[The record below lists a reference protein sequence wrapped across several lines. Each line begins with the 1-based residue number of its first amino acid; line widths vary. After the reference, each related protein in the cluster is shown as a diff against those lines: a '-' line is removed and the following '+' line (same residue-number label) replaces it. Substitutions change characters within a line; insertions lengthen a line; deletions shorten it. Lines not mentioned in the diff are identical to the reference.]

1 MATSN
6 RSKNNARTKIIR
18 NSNHEENFRQEN
30 FVHENYLN
38 FYIRNCKEK
47 KVIPQNAVDVENLEG
62 LHLSE
67 VAEIIKRENLSTFCN
82 LKRAYIEDLV
92 RIFYSGLQER
102 EGAEFEFCIGKKIFK
117 FSNNLW
123 LKLFEL
129 ETGKNLQRFTDVDGP
144 KYNMN
149 EFASTLTR
157 NGKSP
162 NGKAGRLNKGPRVL
176 LWIVNH
182 ILRPRGGSYSRF
194 DWKDIDLMYLMMER
208 KKMDWPHYIVSRL
221 FALRDS
227 KKDHCFGYSSWI
239 ITILDHFKITY
250 KVAGAWIIP
259 KRDQIFSIT
268 QMKKM
273 DYKWN
278 DEKEDYEFCGKDD
291 EEEEPS
297 LGNEERGK
305 RQRVENHES
314 ENMESDGSEISNG
327 AIMEMLK
334 EMNLRQMNFQN
345 EVTIILND
353 MHAYNVSRF
362 DHLQNQLYECIKQQA
377 PIDQY
382 FNSPPSNPDGMND
395 ENNT

>member
-6 RSKNNARTKIIR
+6 RSKNGGRTKKIWD
-18 NSNHEENFRQEN
+18 NDHEENFRQEN
-30 FVHENYLN
+30 FIHENYLN
-38 FYIRNCKEK
+38 FYVRTCKEK
-47 KVIPQNAVDVENLEG
+47 KVIPQNVVDVENLEE

-67 VAEIIKRENLSTFCN
+67 VAEIIKRENLITFCN
-82 LKRAYIEDLV
+82 LKRPYIEDLV
-92 RIFYSGLQER
+92 RIFYSGLQEQN
-102 EGAEFEFCIGKKIFK
+102 GAEFEFCIGKKIYK

-123 LKLFEL
+123 FKLFGL
-129 ETGKNLQRFTDVDGP
+129 VTDNNLQKFTDVDGP
-144 KYNMN
+144 KYNMT
-149 EFASTLTR
+149 EFASSLTR

-162 NGKAGRLNKGPRVL
+162 NGKAGRLKKGPRVL

-182 ILRPRGGSYSRF
+182 ILRPRGGSYSRL

-239 ITILDHFKITY
+239 ATILDHFKITY
-250 KVAGAWIIP
+250 KVAGSWINP
-259 KRDQIFSIT
+259 KRDQIFSMT

-278 DEKEDYEFCGKDD
+278 DEIEDYEFCGKEDED
-291 EEEEPS
+291 EEPIP
-297 LGNEERGK
+297 GNQEERGK
-305 RQRVENHES
+305 RQRVETHGSES
-314 ENMESDGSEISNG
+314 MENDPSEISNG

-334 EMNLRQMNFQN
+334 EMSLRQVKFQN
-345 EVTIILND
+345 EVTIRLDD
-353 MHAYNVSRF
+353 MHAYNISRF
-362 DHLQNQLYECIKQQA
+362 DHLQNQLDECIKQQT

-382 FNSPPSNPDGMND
+382 FNSNLNPDGMND
-395 ENNT
+395 DNT